1 MQKELNHIIERL
13 DQIKNEVEELRS
25 TCPSQ
30 MSSKEEH
37 QVVRRVLE
45 ITTDEI
51 NQIVG
56 VLGRTSDELDS

>member
-13 DQIKNEVEELRS
+13 DRIKSEVEELRS
-25 TCPSQ
+25 TCQSQ